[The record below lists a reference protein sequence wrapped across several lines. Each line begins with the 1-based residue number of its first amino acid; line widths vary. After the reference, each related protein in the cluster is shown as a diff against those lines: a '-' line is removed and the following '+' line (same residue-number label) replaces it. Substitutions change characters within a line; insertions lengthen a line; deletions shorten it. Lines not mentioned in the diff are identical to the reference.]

1 MNLGTVRVLSIK
13 SQVLTERGVG
23 TLVAVSL
30 YHLVDSPL
38 IVILCIMPKIDC
50 GIELGYHLLVSI
62 MLEAH
67 DVLDVPVLTHP
78 SHIIINLILQISHM
92 SPIRPQSL

>member
-1 MNLGTVRVLSIK
+1 MHVLIIK

-50 GIELGYHLLVSI
+50 GIELGYHLLVPI
-62 MLEAH
+62 MLEPH
-67 DVLDVPVLTHP
+67 NVLDVSVLTHP
-78 SHIIINLILQISHM
+78 SHLITNLIPKLAI
-92 SPIRPQSL
+92 